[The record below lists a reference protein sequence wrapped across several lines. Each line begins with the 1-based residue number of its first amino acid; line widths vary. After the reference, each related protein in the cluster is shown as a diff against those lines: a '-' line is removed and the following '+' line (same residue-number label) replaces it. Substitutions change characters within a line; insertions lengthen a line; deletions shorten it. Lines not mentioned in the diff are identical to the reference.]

1 MKKAAGS
8 VLGLA
13 WPTDAGIGAMA
24 ASLLQGGLRHSEAT
38 VLSETR
44 MSRIEDRLMNAVR
57 DGIAQDCLPLPTL
70 PEVALRIQEL
80 ARDKNVSAGR
90 MASEISRD
98 PATAARLL
106 KIANSASQRALRK
119 IDNLQMAVARLGID
133 LTSSMVISLTLAQLF
148 RARSEVIGRQLKASW
163 VRSQE
168 VAAMAHVM
176 ATHYTVLKP
185 ELAMLAGL
193 THEIGMLP
201 ILRLAD
207 DFPEITEDPAA
218 LDRVLQQL
226 HPRTGCLVL
235 RMWNFPPEIID
246 VPMLHLNFSRRHDGP
261 ADYADVVTVA
271 SLQSHIGHD
280 TPLAKIDRARVPAF
294 EKLDI
299 SPEVD
304 MLESEDISEEL
315 QESRALLAA

>member
-1 MKKAAGS
+1 MADGRQYSSDDRNVELIRSAA
-8 VLGLA
+8 L
-13 WPTDAGIGAMA
+13 WHHQYAGG
-24 ASLLQGGLRHSEAT
+24 
-38 VLSETR
+38 R
-44 MSRIEDRLMNAVR
+44 MSKIEERLMNAVR
-57 DGIAQDCLPLPTL
+57 EGIAKDRLPLPTL

-80 ARDKNVSAGR
+80 ARDKNVSASR
-90 MASEISRD
+90 MATEISRD

-106 KIANSASQRALRK
+106 RIANSAAQRSIRK

-133 LTSSMVISLTLAQLF
+133 LTSSIVTTLTMSQLF
-148 RARSEVIGRQLKASW
+148 RARSELVGHSLKASW

-168 VAAMAHVM
+168 IAAMSHVM
-176 ATHYTVLKP
+176 AAHFTVLKP

-193 THEIGMLP
+193 THEIGVLP

-207 DFPEITEDPAA
+207 DFPEVTEDPAA
-218 LDRVLQQL
+218 LERVVRQL

-246 VPMLHLNFSRRHDGP
+246 VPMLHLDFTRRHDGP

-271 SLQSHIGHD
+271 NLQSHVGRD
-280 TPLAKIDRARVPAF
+280 TALANVDRSRVPAF
-294 EKLDI
+294 QKLDI

-304 MLESEDISEEL
+304 MLEGGDISEDL
-315 QESRALLAA
+315 QESYALLAA